1 MLIDREGVL
10 EDTENIE
17 ELKRR
22 GVVVSIKESDL
33 ARIDMHIITDLIA
46 ANIVKENLDKYE
58 NSVSPLY
65 GISMRLFRRF
75 IRESV
80 FAQAGVDLVDF
91 EYAQTRAGS
100 CATSSSLS
108 LNSTNNVF
116 N

>member
-1 MLIDREGVL
+1 MSI
-10 EDTENIE
+10 
-17 ELKRR
+17 
-22 GVVVSIKESDL
+22 VSPGISH
-33 ARIDMHIITDLIA
+33 AFQ
-46 ANIVKENLDKYE
+46 Y
-58 NSVSPLY
+58 SVSPLY

-100 CATSSSLS
+100 CATSSSIS

-116 N
+116 NWLKYLHYPIEVEVLQSQTGML

>member
-58 NSVSPLY
+58 NSVSSVIKRLDNC
-65 GISMRLFRRF
+65 ISALHPKK
-75 IRESV
+75 
-80 FAQAGVDLVDF
+80 L
-91 EYAQTRAGS
+91 
-100 CATSSSLS
+100 LS
-108 LNSTNNVF
+108 Y
-116 N
+116 

>member
-58 NSVSPLY
+58 NSVSSVIKRLNNC
-65 GISMRLFRRF
+65 ISALHSKK
-75 IRESV
+75 I
-80 FAQAGVDLVDF
+80 
-91 EYAQTRAGS
+91 
-100 CATSSSLS
+100 LS
-108 LNSTNNVF
+108 Y
-116 N
+116 

>member
-58 NSVSPLY
+58 NSVSSVIKRLNNKFPL
-65 GISMRLFRRF
+65 IDNRNVDHFAFLPMLPIKREMTRRIPAITAA
-75 IRESV
+75 IR
-80 FAQAGVDLVDF
+80 
-91 EYAQTRAGS
+91 RP
-100 CATSSSLS
+100 C
-108 LNSTNNVF
+108 
-116 N
+116 